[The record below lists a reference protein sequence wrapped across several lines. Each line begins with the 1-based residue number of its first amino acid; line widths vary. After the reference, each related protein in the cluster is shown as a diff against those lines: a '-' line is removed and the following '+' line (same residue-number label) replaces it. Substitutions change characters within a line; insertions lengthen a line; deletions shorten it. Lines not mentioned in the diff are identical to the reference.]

1 MNIERWA
8 QPHPFEAISFS
19 SGGVH
24 AFAQLGVLATLIE
37 AGVTEHVVDWYG
49 CSGGCIAA
57 VCGILGGSPAWLREG
72 TRIFELRKATALQDE
87 LLLNLDSALGFVD
100 PTKLLYILG
109 RMANTW
115 APGFS
120 EWSFRDLKT
129 AYPTSSL
136 HIIATNW
143 TTGAL
148 ATFDADTTPDIRVLD
163 AIHASIAVPP
173 YFTPWQN
180 PSTGEFFTDGA
191 VLESFPWSSIPSWK
205 KRATLVISCSEID
218 QREKSPHPATFMEFI
233 GRIVHLAHKRTPAS
247 FTPASD
253 HLIII
258 NAKTVES
265 MDFKVSEVQRLAL
278 FDEGVAVTRQFLMG
292 SKATAAEIA
301 GSHPL
306 SSDPCTP
313 VVQPKNPG
321 RTGDSLV
328 YHSPL
333 PIPDLFR
340 GSQTV
345 RRPNDRR
352 WSL

>member
-1 MNIERWA
+1 MNIERRA

-24 AFAQLGVLATLIE
+24 AFAQLGVLASLIE
-37 AGVTEHVVDWYG
+37 AGVTEHVADWYG

-72 TRIFELRKATALQDE
+72 TRIFDLRKATAIQDD
-87 LLLNLDSALGFVD
+87 LVLNLDGALGFVD
-100 PTKLLYILG
+100 PAKLLEILG
-109 RMANTW
+109 RMAGTW
-115 APGFS
+115 APGFPA
-120 EWSFRDLKT
+120 WNFRDLKT
-129 AYPTSSL
+129 AYPTASL

-143 TTGAL
+143 TTGDI
-148 ATFDADTTPDIRVLD
+148 ATFDADKTPDVRVLD
-163 AIHASIAVPP
+163 AIRASIAVPP

-180 PSTGEFFTDGA
+180 PATGEIFTDGA

-205 KRATLVISCSEID
+205 KRETLVVSCSEIN
-218 QREKSPHPATFMEFI
+218 QRDKSAHPATFMEFL

-265 MDFKVSEVQRLAL
+265 MDFKVTQEQRLAL
-278 FDEGVAVTRQFLMG
+278 FEEGGVAASKFLTETV
-292 SKATAAEIA
+292 SEIA
-301 GSHPL
+301 GSHLL

-313 VVQPKNPG
+313 AVPTMNPG
-321 RTGDSLV
+321 RTEDSPG

-333 PIPDLFR
+333 RIPGQSRD
-340 GSQTV
+340 SQTV
-345 RRPNDRR
+345 RRLNDRR